1 MKNTI
6 IIIGL
11 IVAIGLILYVKNN
24 AGKPENKIIQI
35 AETSM
40 KIPRLLDLGA
50 GKCMACKAMEP
61 VLEDLRKEYKE
72 QFRVDFIDVW
82 ENPKDAEKYK
92 IQSIPTQIFFDAD
105 GKELFRH
112 TGFMSKED
120 ILKKFKEKGLDF
132 KF

>member
-11 IVAIGLILYVKNN
+11 IIAIGLVLYVKNN
-24 AGKPENKIIQI
+24 AAKPKSETIQI
-35 AETSM
+35 AETNK

-72 QFRVDFIDVW
+72 QFRVEFIDVW
-82 ENPKDAEKYK
+82 ENPKEAEKYK
-92 IQSIPTQIFFDAD
+92 IQSIPTQIFFDSD

-120 ILKKFKEKGLDF
+120 ILEKFKEKGVLN
-132 KF
+132 

>member
-6 IIIGL
+6 IIIAL
-11 IVAIGLILYVKNN
+11 IVAVATVLYVKNN
-24 AGKPENKIIQI
+24 AAKPENEIIHT
-35 AETSM
+35 AEAGK

-61 VLEDLRKEYKE
+61 VLENLRKEYKE

-82 ENPKDAEKYK
+82 EDPKEAEKYK
-92 IQSIPTQIFFDAD
+92 VQSIPTQIFFDAD

-120 ILKKFKEKGLDF
+120 ILKTFKENGIDF
-132 KF
+132 RF

>member
-11 IVAIGLILYVKNN
+11 IVAVATVLYVKNN
-24 AGKPENKIIQI
+24 AAKPKNEIIQI
-35 AETSM
+35 AETNE

-61 VLEDLRKEYKE
+61 VLEKLREEYKGKL
-72 QFRVDFIDVW
+72 QVDFIDVW
-82 ENPKDAEKYK
+82 ENPEEAEKYK

-105 GKELFRH
+105 DKELFRH

-120 ILKKFKEKGLDF
+120 ILKTFKEKGILN
-132 KF
+132 